1 MNTQKQLELM
11 KGPWGG
17 VKTTPVDCP
26 SWAILSLDH
35 KGQTKHPCCIG
46 SSDPNSLKLYV
57 KSAELDVIP
66 YW

>member
-1 MNTQKQLELM
+1 MNTQKQLELI
-11 KGPWGG
+11 KNSWGG
-17 VKTTPVDCP
+17 VNSTPAECT
-26 SWAILSLDH
+26 SRTILSLDH